1 MNQGQSNGKEPQMS
15 FKLSEGLATLS
26 AKSKDVEDK
35 VARAQA
41 DGKAKIDAHLAE
53 AKSSAEKLK
62 GDFISKAGAAK
73 ADVDGKASAA
83 KSAFQGKVAQLKA
96 DVEAKKSEIAAKV
109 AARKQAINV
118 KDAEWN
124 YNDAM
129 DYAANC
135 IDWAVIALADVEE
148 AALEV
153 LDAGVRL
160 ESVKAGG
167 A

>member
-1 MNQGQSNGKEPQMS
+1 MS
-15 FKLSEGLATLS
+15 YKLSDALATLS
-26 AKSKDVEDK
+26 AKSKGVEDRL
-35 VARAQA
+35 ARAQA
-41 DGKAKIDAHLAE
+41 EGKAKIDAHLAE
-53 AKSSAEKLK
+53 ARSSAEKAK
-62 GDFISKAGAAK
+62 GEFISKASAAK
-73 ADVDGKASAA
+73 ADVEGKTSAA

-96 DVEAKKSEIAAKV
+96 DVAAKKAEMASKV
-109 AARKQAINV
+109 AARKQAFNV

-135 IDWAVIALADVEE
+135 VDWANIALADVEE

-153 LDAGVRL
+153 LDARLRL
-160 ESVKAGG
+160 ESLKAGG